1 MWPDATSNTPLYS
14 RNIKCCAYCQLNL
27 FLLKIKLMN
36 HHEKTDKQVVFAQL
50 LCFLFA
56 TLLGLIADVFDK
68 EGREIVFKLVDSIFI
83 TGTILVAMKMA
94 REGWDMTA
102 AGYTLLSI
110 AWGVFFLAKD
120 FQEQRVGDDILASSF
135 YFLLPSMILI
145 SFYTPFPL
153 FIKII
158 GLLTI
163 IPSLIGL
170 ILIKTKAA
178 ETDYLIWRRISYQ
191 AVHITSLFWGF
202 FFLWQYRKSLK
213 KVQPESQ
220 NL

>member
-1 MWPDATSNTPLYS
+1 
-14 RNIKCCAYCQLNL
+14 
-27 FLLKIKLMN
+27 MN
-36 HHEKTDKQVVFAQL
+36 RHEKTDKEIVIAQL
-50 LCFLFA
+50 ICFLIA
-56 TLLGLIADVFDK
+56 TFLGFIADIFDK
-68 EGREIVFKLVDSIFI
+68 EGRDIVFKLVDSIFI

-120 FQEQRVGDDILASSF
+120 FQEQTVGDDILASSF

-153 FIKII
+153 LIKII

-163 IPSLIGL
+163 IPSLVGL
-170 ILIKTKAA
+170 ILIKTKADEA
-178 ETDYLIWRRISYQ
+178 DFLIWRKISYQ
-191 AVHITSLFWGF
+191 SVHATSLCWGF
-202 FFLWQYRKSLK
+202 FLLWQRRKEMK
-213 KVQPESQ
+213 QIHKR
-220 NL
+220 

>member
-1 MWPDATSNTPLYS
+1 M
-14 RNIKCCAYCQLNL
+14 RVQLFNL
-27 FLLKIKLMN
+27 FLLSNTLMN
-36 HHEKTDKQVVFAQL
+36 HHEKTNKEVVISQL
-50 LCFLFA
+50 ICFLLATILGFTADLFA
-56 TLLGLIADVFDK
+56 N
-68 EGREIVFKLVDSIFI
+68 EGKQIIYKFVDAIFI

-94 REGWDMTA
+94 REGWDMAA

-120 FQEQRVGDDILASSF
+120 FQLQAVGEDILASSF

-158 GLLTI
+158 GLFTI

-170 ILIKTKAA
+170 VLIKTKFADS
-178 ETDYLIWRRISYQ
+178 EYLIWRKISYQ
-191 AVHITSLFWGF
+191 SVHITSLCWGF
-202 FFLWQYRKSLK
+202 FLLWQRKK
-213 KVQPESQ
+213 EMKQMHQP
-220 NL
+220 